1 MSGKTVRRRGVK
13 RSLLLVLAL
22 GFAMGLGSPLF
33 SVAGRGPSAW
43 LRALATRIDRP
54 VGAAALA
61 GRPLQQATPGDPPAV
76 PTPAQDRV
84 WRLSL
89 RAFPDTVGKSAY
101 ACTGC
106 DGVFSGSDAAAAA
119 STPLEPLL
127 VAVLDPAD
135 DTQVLWTGRLK
146 RANASQADLSALV
159 LLTQAPPYEVRLIDT
174 SPRGYTLCP
183 NSPSSVYLDQVDFD
197 AAVGG
202 APDTGRNLSQEWYFW
217 SCRIEQR

>member
-1 MSGKTVRRRGVK
+1 MSGKTVRQRGVT

-22 GFAMGLGSPLF
+22 GFGMGLGSPLF
-33 SVAGRGPSAW
+33 AGSSRSASGW
-43 LRALATRIDRP
+43 MAALASRFDRP

-61 GRPLQQATPGDPPAV
+61 RLPRQQATPGDPPAV
-76 PTPAQDRV
+76 PTPVQDRV

-101 ACTGC
+101 QCTGC

-119 STPLEPLL
+119 SAPLEPLL
-127 VAVLDPAD
+127 VAVLDPED
-135 DTQVLWTGRLK
+135 DTRVLWTGRLK
-146 RANASQADLSALV
+146 RASASQADLSTLV
-159 LLTQAPPYEVRLIDT
+159 LLTQPPPYELRLIDT

-183 NSPSSVYLDQVDFD
+183 NSPSSVYLEQVDFD

-202 APDTGRNLSQEWYFW
+202 APDTGRNLSQEWFFW
-217 SCRIEQR
+217 TCRSDQR